1 MTTPAPAVAE
11 GPKGRR
17 RRGYWIPG
25 LIALAVLLGIGL
37 AFGAGDLVHGGPTTL
52 AGPEIARDLAQ
63 AIQASEGT
71 PSPPTVHCPHS
82 EPAKA
87 GLQFV
92 CTVTGAGA
100 GAGAGAAAGAGAK
113 RTVHVTETNGRGG
126 LSWRFGS

>member
-11 GPKGRR
+11 GPRGRR

-37 AFGAGDLVHGGPTTL
+37 AFGAGDLDHGGPNTL
-52 AGPEIARDLAQ
+52 AGPEMDQDLAR

-71 PSPPTVHCPHS
+71 PSPPTVHCPRS
-82 EPAKA
+82 EPARA

-92 CTVTGAGA
+92 CTVTGAGPT
-100 GAGAGAAAGAGAK
+100 
-113 RTVHVTETNGRGG
+113 RTVHVTEIDGRGG

>member
-1 MTTPAPAVAE
+1 MTTPEPAVAE
-11 GPKGRR
+11 GPRGRR

-37 AFGAGDLVHGGPTTL
+37 ALGAGDLDHGGPTTL
-52 AGPEIARDLAQ
+52 AGPAIARNLAG

-82 EPAKA
+82 EPARA

-92 CTVTGAGA
+92 CTAT
-100 GAGAGAAAGAGAK
+100 AAGTT
-113 RTVHVTETNGRGG
+113 RTVHVTEINGRGG